1 MLGEIK
7 KSVDTASRNPN
18 RFKLT
23 NVEIQG
29 RRGWMDSVG
38 RRVETLRSQ
47 VWGLIRV
54 NTGATEFTSTSA
66 KPLTTTTT
74 TMTTTQGANMT
85 ANMTTNMTTPKP
97 TTTKTKTNANM
108 DSFIASETAQQ
119 QQMIVRQDQE
129 LDVLGASSLLPLP
142 RLSLSPSPSLF
153 LSLSLSL
160 SSKLPLTPGA
170 ARFVRIRQAPTC
182 YGSENSARRWAR
194 SSTRRASS
202 WTSLA
207 TKWWGHRPGACSGT
221 RPLTADVDWLAAT
234 G

>member
-1 MLGEIK
+1 MEGLKYMLGEIK

-38 RRVETLRSQ
+38 RRVETLRTQ

-66 KPLTTTTT
+66 KPLT
-74 TMTTTQGANMT
+74 TTTQGANMT

-142 RLSLSPSPSLF
+142 RLSLP
-153 LSLSLSL
+153 LSLSFSFSLSL

>member
-66 KPLTTTTT
+66 KPLTTTT
-74 TMTTTQGANMT
+74 QGANMT

-142 RLSLSPSPSLF
+142 RLSLP
-153 LSLSLSL
+153 LSLSLFLFFSL
-160 SSKLPLTPGA
+160 SLVKTPAHSRRRSLRSHPPGA
-170 ARFVRIRQAPTC
+170 HVLRIGELGKEMGQELDAQGELLDEFGYEMVGTQTRC
-182 YGSENSARRWAR
+182 VLWNS
-194 SSTRRASS
+194 
-202 WTSLA
+202 
-207 TKWWGHRPGACSGT
+207 
-221 RPLTADVDWLAAT
+221 TADC
-234 G
+234 

>member
-66 KPLTTTTT
+66 KPLTTTT
-74 TMTTTQGANMT
+74 QGANMT

-129 LDVLGASSLLPLP
+129 LDVLGASSLLPFPPSLSLP
-142 RLSLSPSPSLF
+142 LPLPLSLSFSF
-153 LSLSLSL
+153 SLSL

-182 YGSENSARRWAR
+182 YGSENSARRGAR